1 MMTEVDQNNPIV
13 RHSFEFALMI
23 ESFCSEC
30 RDKQKFDRARQLF
43 RAGTS
48 IGANVWEA
56 QDPESRADFI
66 HKMKIAAKEARE
78 TQFWLLI
85 CQYSPGYPSTEP
97 ILQKLSEIR
106 KLLNAIIHSAKRH
119 SPYTR
124 LLSFLGIL

>member
-1 MMTEVDQNNPIV
+1 MIPEVDQNNPVV

-23 ESFCSEC
+23 EAYCEEC
-30 RDKQKFDRARQLF
+30 RAKHKFDIARQLF

-78 TQFWLLI
+78 TLFWLLV
-85 CQYSPGYPSTEP
+85 CKYSPNYPPTDP
-97 ILQKLSEIR
+97 ILLKLSEIR
-106 KLLNAIIHSAKRH
+106 KLLNAIIHSSKRH
-119 SPYTR
+119 SPLNR
-124 LLSFLGIL
+124 LLMFLSIF